1 MFDVVQKG
9 NSEIVAFK
17 ADLWFVPYL
26 LYYIAM
32 TYLLH
37 IQMLQW
43 LLHIVK
49 TWECGSFHHHLS
61 TSHGQEIGKS
71 EGQGKRQGQTE
82 NGEVPKE

>member
-32 TYLLH
+32 TYSLH

-49 TWECGSFHHHLS
+49 TWECGSFSPPSVHIPW
-61 TSHGQEIGKS
+61 TRNWQK
-71 EGQGKRQGQTE
+71 
-82 NGEVPKE
+82 